1 VPQKVCLDSE
11 NFVKHVMNVTI
22 AIAAGENGNPDPW
35 HLGRGNFD
43 ATRINIFV
51 TGPGIGARIPA
62 LPFNGS
68 IVFIFHATGM
78 TCMAASVVRDIMTK
92 EIVMIDGTD
101 TALEGAKLMAEKGIS
116 SLFVVRDAVPVGIVT
131 ERDFVKKVCAK
142 DIPISSIKVFDI
154 MSKIL
159 TTADPETPI
168 EVAVQRMVN
177 HKIRRLPI
185 MEGGKIV
192 GIITVTDLAKH
203 LRTTLLLEGALSDS
217 NSFDDMIATMD
228 HEKH

>member
-1 VPQKVCLDSE
+1 
-11 NFVKHVMNVTI
+11 
-22 AIAAGENGNPDPW
+22 
-35 HLGRGNFD
+35 
-43 ATRINIFV
+43 
-51 TGPGIGARIPA
+51 
-62 LPFNGS
+62 
-68 IVFIFHATGM
+68 
-78 TCMAASVVRDIMTK
+78 MAASVVRDIMTK
-92 EIVMIDGTD
+92 EIIMIDGSD
-101 TALEGAKLMAEKGIS
+101 TALEAAKLMAEKGIS
-116 SLFVVRDAVPVGIVT
+116 SLFVVKDGVPVGIVT
-131 ERDFVKKVCAK
+131 ERDFIKKICAK
-142 DIPISSIKVFDI
+142 DIPIAKIMISEI

-177 HKIRRLPI
+177 HRIRRLPI